1 MRCLSVLSSAGSR
14 LQAQEAHLQGTS
26 LQQAPRAGLTPRCLG
41 FNKGCYRGLGLNMGR
56 RGRKG
61 VPAEAWG
68 TLASAGSLAPLGWTS
83 GARMKGAQYSPC
95 QEEDWPGTP
104 SLAAQEMTIHGSSM

>member
-1 MRCLSVLSSAGSR
+1 MGAGQLSTGQISAAAAPGEGVRCLSVLSPAGSR

-26 LQQAPRAGLTPRCLG
+26 LQQAPRAGLTPQCLG

-61 VPAEAWG
+61 VPAGGLWRQQAAWHHRG
-68 TLASAGSLAPLGWTS
+68 GLPE
-83 GARMKGAQYSPC
+83 P
-95 QEEDWPGTP
+95 E
-104 SLAAQEMTIHGSSM
+104 